1 MGSNASSVSRHR
13 KSLDEGLNA
22 LQNNLLRMASLVDQ
36 AVDRS
41 MQALRNRDQA
51 LAKKIID
58 GDAELNRL
66 RYEVEEACLA
76 VLATQQPA
84 AGDLRTILAVDA
96 IAVELERMGD
106 HAEGI
111 AKIVL
116 RMGDEPPVKPL
127 TEIPQ
132 MADLCRQM
140 LKQSLDTFLSR
151 DSEAARRVG
160 ETDDAIDTLYRE
172 LFDRL
177 VAIMARDPSAVERGT
192 YLLWIAHNLE
202 RIGDRITNIV
212 ERVIFMT
219 TGQMGM
225 IYP

>member
-1 MGSNASSVSRHR
+1 MGSPGTAASRHR
-13 KSLDEGLNA
+13 KSLDEGLNT
-22 LQNNLLRMASLVDQ
+22 LQNELLRMVSLVDQ
-36 AVDRS
+36 AIDRS
-41 MQALRNRDQA
+41 MLALRDRDHT
-51 LAKKIID
+51 LAQKVID

-76 VLATQQPA
+76 ILATQQPA
-84 AGDLRTILAVDA
+84 AGDLRAILAVET

-116 RMGDEPPVKPL
+116 RMGDEPPVTPL
-127 TEIPQ
+127 VEIPR

-140 LKQSLDTFLSR
+140 LKQSVDTFIAR
-151 DSEAARRVG
+151 DAEAARRVG
-160 ETDDAIDTLYRE
+160 ETDDSLDALYRE

-177 VAIMARDPSAVERGT
+177 VAVMGRDPSTVERGT
-192 YLLWIAHNLE
+192 YLLWIAHNQE

-212 ERVIFMT
+212 ERVIFMA